1 MNSVLHGIT
10 LPGASTLA
18 MYSADDMSVKGKAKI
33 DKVSKKVSRYEM
45 VTRAKINHKFVGL
58 QKGVSFLRPF
68 TWTERALKIQC
79 LV

>member
-18 MYSADDMSVKGKAKI
+18 RYSADDMSVKGKAEI

-58 QKGVSFLRPF
+58 RKGVSFLRPF
-68 TWTERALKIQC
+68 TWTERPLKIQC